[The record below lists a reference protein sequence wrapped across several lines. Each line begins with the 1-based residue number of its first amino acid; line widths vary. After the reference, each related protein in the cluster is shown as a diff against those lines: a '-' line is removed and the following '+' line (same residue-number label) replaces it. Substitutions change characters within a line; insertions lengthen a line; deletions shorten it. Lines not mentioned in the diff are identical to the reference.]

1 MMIMARPA
9 HASAHRG
16 GFDVDEERA
25 LVALRLTWGDAYAIC
40 FDDAIIEGS
49 ARWRAWR
56 LGGGTA
62 ITGSTS
68 DELNTAIRA
77 DWGAA

>member
-1 MMIMARPA
+1 MIMGRPA
-9 HASAHRG
+9 PVSGYSG
-16 GFDVDEERA
+16 GFDRDKERA
-25 LVALRLTWGDAYAIC
+25 LETLRLTWGNAYAIC
-40 FDDAIIEGS
+40 FDDAIIEGG

>member
-1 MMIMARPA
+1 MGRPA
-9 HASAHRG
+9 PVSGHRG
-16 GFDVDEERA
+16 GSDIDEERA
-25 LVALRLTWGDAYAIC
+25 LETLRLTWGDAYAIC
-40 FDDAIIEGS
+40 FDDAIIEGG

-68 DELNTAIRA
+68 DELDTAIRA
-77 DWGAA
+77 DSGAA

>member
-1 MMIMARPA
+1 MGSPA
-9 HASAHRG
+9 PVSGHRG
-16 GFDVDEERA
+16 VFDMDEKRA
-25 LVALRLTWGDAYAIC
+25 LEALRLTWGDAYAIC
-40 FDDAIIEGS
+40 FDDAIIEGG

-56 LGGGTA
+56 LGGGAA
-62 ITGSTS
+62 ITASTP

>member
-1 MMIMARPA
+1 MIMRRPA
-9 HASAHRG
+9 PVREHRG
-16 GFDVDEERA
+16 VLDVDEKRA
-25 LVALRLTWGDAYAIC
+25 LEALRLTWGNAYAVC
-40 FDDAIIEGS
+40 FDDAIIEGG

-62 ITGSTS
+62 ISGRTP

>member
-1 MMIMARPA
+1 MARPA
-9 HASAHRG
+9 HASGHRG
-16 GFDVDEERA
+16 VFDVAEERA
-25 LVALRLTWGDAYAIC
+25 LEALRLTWGDAYAIC
-40 FDDAIIEGS
+40 FDDSITEGG

-62 ITGSTS
+62 ITGSTP

-77 DWGAA
+77 DRGAA

>member
-1 MMIMARPA
+1 MIMGRPA
-9 HASAHRG
+9 PVSGHRG
-16 GFDVDEERA
+16 VST
-25 LVALRLTWGDAYAIC
+25 LTRNASSRRYAWPGGDAYAIC
-40 FDDAIIEGS
+40 FDDAIIEGG

-62 ITGSTS
+62 ITGSTP
-68 DELNTAIRA
+68 EKLNTAIWA

>member
-1 MMIMARPA
+1 MCRPA
-9 HASAHRG
+9 PVSGHRG

-25 LVALRLTWGDAYAIC
+25 LEALRPTWDDAYAIC
-40 FDDAIIEGS
+40 FDDAIIEGG

-62 ITGSTS
+62 INGSTP

>member
-1 MMIMARPA
+1 MIMGR
-9 HASAHRG
+9 SAPVSGHRSV
-16 GFDVDEERA
+16 FNVDEKRA
-25 LVALRLTWGDAYAIC
+25 LEALRLTWGDAYAIC
-40 FDDAIIEGS
+40 FDDAITEGG

-62 ITGSTS
+62 ITGSTP

-77 DWGAA
+77 DWGSA

>member
-1 MMIMARPA
+1 MGSPA
-9 HASAHRG
+9 PVSGHRG
-16 GFDVDEERA
+16 VFDMDEKRA
-25 LVALRLTWGDAYAIC
+25 LEALRLTWGDAYAIC
-40 FDDAIIEGS
+40 FDDSITEGG

-62 ITGSTS
+62 ITGSTP

-77 DWGAA
+77 DRGAA

>member
-1 MMIMARPA
+1 MAR
-9 HASAHRG
+9 SAPVRG
-16 GFDVDEERA
+16 QRGVFDVDEERA
-25 LVALRLTWGDAYAIC
+25 LEALRLTWDDAYAIC
-40 FDDAIIEGS
+40 FDDAIIVGG

>member
-1 MMIMARPA
+1 MDRPTPV
-9 HASAHRG
+9 SGHRG
-16 GFDVDEERA
+16 VFDVDEKRA
-25 LVALRLTWGDAYAIC
+25 LEALRLTWGDTYAIC
-40 FDDAIIEGS
+40 FDDAIIGGG

-62 ITGSTS
+62 ITGSTP

>member
-1 MMIMARPA
+1 MGRPA
-9 HASAHRG
+9 PVIGHRG
-16 GFDVDEERA
+16 VLDMDEERA
-25 LVALRLTWGDAYAIC
+25 LEALRPTWDDAYAIC
-40 FDDAIIEGS
+40 FDDAIIGGG

-62 ITGSTS
+62 INGSTP

-77 DWGAA
+77 DWGSA

>member
-1 MMIMARPA
+1 MGRPA
-9 HASAHRG
+9 PVSGHRSVFG
-16 GFDVDEERA
+16 MDEERA
-25 LVALRLTWGDAYAIC
+25 LEALRLTWGDAYAIC
-40 FDDAIIEGS
+40 FDDAIIEGG

-68 DELNTAIRA
+68 DELNTAVRA